1 MAPQPSRRLL
11 IFQEARN
18 PQNTAEIV
26 YVPVNK
32 LGLPI
37 SGPGPELP
45 SILELPLRILKA
57 FTDIFNQPKYKGWAI
72 MGAGPYHDTS
82 AEGKYYAV
90 LLEQCPC
97 AGKFFLLDFAK
108 TSSGYEPIGFPLQ
121 LSEASHILKMVLTG
135 ENRPSPSSSSRI
147 SDEVVFFE
155 DSVLMQTIA
164 NIISYATKSYAY
176 VKSYNDTKHKGY
188 HAIVVA
194 TDGPHICANP
204 IRTLCVHN
212 PHGLVSICSGDPSN
226 EYLKDLTEA
235 CERYN
240 VHILLL
246 NTNIFDGQAFDSS
259 FSDQPASMLALPG
272 KENTNYHTTKRSN
285 PSVGPS
291 APRYETENVKTF
303 SPGNSGTE
311 VPGFSSFINPESFS
325 APQDNQDIIKSE
337 NNEMTVTLRDVL
349 LHTPVQSPKDNG
361 SPHSRNEY
369 ATGTEGDTPE

>member
-1 MAPQPSRRLL
+1 MAPPPSRRLL

-18 PQNTAEIV
+18 PQNTAEVV
-26 YVPVNK
+26 YLPVNK

-37 SGPGPELP
+37 CGPGPELP

-57 FTDIFNQPKYKGWAI
+57 FTDIFNQPKYKGWSI

-82 AEGKYYAV
+82 EEGKYYA
-90 LLEQCPC
+90 CRY
-97 AGKFFLLDFAK
+97 AGKFFLIDFAK
-108 TSSGYEPIGFPLQ
+108 TSGGYEPIGFPLQ

-135 ENRPSPSSSSRI
+135 EGRPSSSSPL
-147 SDEVVFFE
+147 SDEVIFFE

-164 NIISYATKSYAY
+164 SIISFATKSYAY

-204 IRTLCVHN
+204 IQPLCVHN
-212 PHGLVSICSGDPSN
+212 PQGPVLTYSEDPSN

-246 NTNIFDGQAFDSS
+246 STNIFDGQAFDSS
-259 FSDQPASMLALPG
+259 FFDQPVSMLALPC
-272 KENTNYHTTKRSN
+272 KENTNNQTAKTPM
-285 PSVGPS
+285 PSIGPS
-291 APRYETENVKTF
+291 A
-303 SPGNSGTE
+303 SP
-311 VPGFSSFINPESFS
+311 FITPASFS
-325 APQDNQDIIKSE
+325 APQNNQATVKPE
-337 NNEMTVTLRDVL
+337 NNEITVTLRDIL
-349 LHTPVQSPKDNG
+349 LHTPGQSPKDG
-361 SPHSRNEY
+361 SPHP
-369 ATGTEGDTPE
+369 TG

>member
-1 MAPQPSRRLL
+1 M
-11 IFQEARN
+11 
-18 PQNTAEIV
+18 
-26 YVPVNK
+26 
-32 LGLPI
+32 
-37 SGPGPELP
+37 SGM
-45 SILELPLRILKA
+45 
-57 FTDIFNQPKYKGWAI
+57 TC
-72 MGAGPYHDTS
+72 PYT
-82 AEGKYYAV
+82 
-90 LLEQCPC
+90 
-97 AGKFFLLDFAK
+97 GKFFLLDFAK

-121 LSEASHILKMVLTG
+121 LSEASHILKIVLTG
-135 ENRPSPSSSSRI
+135 ENRPSSSSRI

-155 DSVLMQTIA
+155 DSLLMQTIA

-212 PHGLVSICSGDPSN
+212 LHGLVSICSEDPSN

-246 NTNIFDGQAFDSS
+246 YTNIFDGQAFDSS
-259 FSDQPASMLALPG
+259 FFDQPASMLALPG
-272 KENTNYHTTKRSN
+272 QENTNNHTSKGPK

-291 APRYETENVKTF
+291 APRYETGDVKTL
-303 SPGNSGTE
+303 SPDDSGTE
-311 VPGFSSFINPESFS
+311 VSGFSSFINPASFS
-325 APQDNQDIIKSE
+325 APQDAQDLIKPE

-349 LHTPVQSPKDNG
+349 LQTPVRSPKDNG
-361 SPHSRNEY
+361 SPHSRDEN
-369 ATGTEGDTPE
+369 ATGTEGGGPLE